1 MVPANRAKLARWS
14 SRDSSRMGGSCAA
27 IIASFWGSF
36 AYAARAPIAIAYDAG
51 PDCPTVEEFVRKV
64 AQRAEN
70 VDVVPSESPAAQV
83 HVQLHPSGNIVVG
96 RLELRRESG
105 AYVRELVGSS
115 CDEAAS
121 ALAFVLAQTLLPDRA
136 ADATPDA
143 AVEPGIVESTRT
155 VIPPTTIARPPP
167 PDARAP
173 AVLDWWAGAEAGLR
187 RTPVPSWMIKEAVF
201 IELRLGR
208 TAGLVPSL
216 ELAVVHSGPASV
228 ATADWTAQVTWLAGR
243 VAICPARIG
252 LAPRIFVV
260 PCIGTHVGGFWTNGT
275 PHGGRGEGR
284 SETEPWV
291 DGLAALRLDVHASDS
306 LSLRLGF
313 EAIAVV
319 SRYDLVFDNPK
330 TVAFPMPTMTG
341 AASLGVVLRVW

>member
-1 MVPANRAKLARWS
+1 MPGW
-14 SRDSSRMGGSCAA
+14 CAA
-27 IIASFWGSF
+27 AIGSFWASS
-36 AYAARAPIAIAYDAG
+36 AHAERAPIAIAYDAG

-70 VDVVPSESPAAQV
+70 VDVVPSNSPAAQV
-83 HVQLHPSGNIVVG
+83 HVQLHPSGNIVMG

-136 ADATPDA
+136 SDATPDS

-155 VIPPTTIARPPP
+155 VIPPTTIERPP
-167 PDARAP
+167 AP
-173 AVLDWWAGAEAGLR
+173 AVGAAALLDWWAGAEAGLR
-187 RTPVPSWMIKEAVF
+187 RAPVPIWMIKEAVF

-216 ELAVVHSGPASV
+216 ELGVVHSGPASI
-228 ATADWTAQVTWLAGR
+228 TTTPDWTAQVTWLAGR

-252 LAPRIFVV
+252 LGSRVFVV
-260 PCIGTHVGGFWTNGT
+260 PCIGTHVGGFWTSGT
-275 PHGGRGEGR
+275 PLGGRGEGR
-284 SETEPWV
+284 SATAPWV
-291 DGLAALRLDVHASDS
+291 DGMAALRLDVQASDAV
-306 LSLRLGF
+306 SLRLGF
-313 EAIAVV
+313 EAIAVI
-319 SRYDLVFDNPK
+319 SRYDLVFDNPN
-330 TVAFPMPTMTG
+330 TVAFQMPTTTG
-341 AASLGVVLRVW
+341 AASVGVVLRIR